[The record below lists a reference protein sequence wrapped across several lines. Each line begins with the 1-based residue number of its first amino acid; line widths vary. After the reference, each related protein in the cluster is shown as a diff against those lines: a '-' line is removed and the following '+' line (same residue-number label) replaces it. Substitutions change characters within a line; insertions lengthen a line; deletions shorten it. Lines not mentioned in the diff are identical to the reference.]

1 MRDELIES
9 IKDILEVD
17 QINMEDEL
25 ESFEMWDSL
34 AKLSLVTSIDEIFKK
49 SINEEVVDEFK
60 IVSDIFKY
68 LQI

>member
-9 IKDILEVD
+9 IKDILELD

>member
-60 IVSDIFKY
+60 IVSDIFEY
-68 LQI
+68 LQT

>member
-60 IVSDIFKY
+60 IVSDIFEY